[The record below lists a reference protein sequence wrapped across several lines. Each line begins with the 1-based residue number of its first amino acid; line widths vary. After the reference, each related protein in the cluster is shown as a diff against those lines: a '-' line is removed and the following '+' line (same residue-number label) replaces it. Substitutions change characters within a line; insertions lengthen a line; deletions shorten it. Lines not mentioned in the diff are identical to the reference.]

1 MALTATTDGPYFTS
15 GSISFS
21 QLRSTFK
28 QTSSGAINFSEYR
41 RDTNTSNT
49 NPIVPDATEN
59 SEISATTNL
68 RMSQFRNS
76 IKYYYVNQGAGDNDS
91 NLDLTDS
98 WNGNL
103 GKNIV
108 KTLTLA
114 GTSGSTNGN
123 PAASLDANAVY
134 NLLLIITGSILGSGG
149 TGGTSGKDGTP
160 GGNALYI
167 NVNAGQVTVRT
178 SGASAQ
184 VYGGGGGGGGG
195 GPGGNGGAGSITTT
209 GTDYWANTGCVG
221 NSMPCQYSPNFN
233 SPIPCDREACNN
245 IRSCGDGEN
254 YTLWER
260 ECWHD
265 WSVTVNYAGG
275 IGGDGGDG
283 GDGQGYGQERTRG
296 EEGLEGTL
304 PEFDANGNTAGGQG
318 GHGDWG
324 GWGGDWGEA
333 GENGY
338 ALRDGTTGIDGTDTD
353 GEEGG
358 EAGKGGAAG
367 RAVAGSGYTIDQSGV
382 DSAYRGAK

>member
-134 NLLLIITGSILGSGG
+134 NLLLIITGSIFGSGG
-149 TGGTSGKDGTP
+149 TGGTSGQNGTP
-160 GGNALYI
+160 GGNALSI
-167 NVNAGQVTVRT
+167 QVNSGQVTVRT
-178 SGASAQ
+178 SGSAAI
-184 VYGGGGGGGGG
+184 YGGGGGGGGG
-195 GPGGNGGAGSITTT
+195 GRGGDGGAGSITTS
-209 GTDYWANTGCVG
+209 GTDYWADTGCTG
-221 NSMPCQYSPNFN
+221 NSMPCQYDPNFN
-233 SPIPCDREACNN
+233 SPIPCDREKCNA
-245 IRSCGDGEN
+245 IRSCNDGEN
-254 YTLWER
+254 YTLWQK

-275 IGGDGGDG
+275 IGGDGGTG
-283 GDGQGYGQERTRG
+283 GNGQGYGQEQTRG
-296 EEGLEGTL
+296 EEGDEGTL
-304 PEFDANGNTAGGQG
+304 PEIDDAGNTAGGQG

-324 GWGGDWGEA
+324 GWGGDWGEP
-333 GENGY
+333 GEDGY
-338 ALRDGTTGIDGTDTD
+338 AFRKGTKGIDGNVTLGSE
-353 GEEGG
+353 GEA
-358 EAGKGGAAG
+358 AGKGGAAG
-367 RAVAGSGYTIDQSGV
+367 RAVAGFGYTIDQSGV
-382 DSAYRGAK
+382 DSAYLGGK